1 MPDSARAGTAWP
13 AVLAATLCGIV
24 VAMNIGKLPIALPQ
38 LRGEFGLSLTAA
50 GWLAAAFSML
60 AMVCGMP
67 IGIPLIAA
75 IVARRIK

>member
-50 GWLAAAFSML
+50 FSML